1 MGLFRRTDDSG
12 DVYIDVYDPDEE
24 YDLMLE
30 SALYVE
36 AQPLRDT
43 SFTFYPRDIYRLD
56 TNALLE
62 SVEAL
67 PYEFRCYYDTRRAFA
82 KELEK
87 CREEVTGYAS
97 YKGGRSASDSR
108 SFEYDGYMV
117 TIDITLSKDSDA
129 SPYKL
134 TADIKVSQEDIL

>member
-1 MGLFRRTDDSG
+1 MSIFRKREENG
-12 DVYIDVYDPDEE
+12 DIYIDVYDPDEE

-36 AQPLRDT
+36 AQPLKDT

-62 SVEAL
+62 SIEEL

-82 KELEK
+82 KSLEK
-87 CREEVTGYAS
+87 CREEVVGFVS
-97 YKGGRSASDSR
+97 YKGGRSASDSHT
-108 SFEYDGYMV
+108 FEYDGRRV
-117 TIDITLSKDSDA
+117 TIDITVGKESDT
-129 SPYKL
+129 SPYSF
-134 TADIKVSQEDIL
+134 TAEIHVS